1 MCKKRLSEIWNFSPI
16 YYTPP
21 REGFLIYV
29 TVTEFHTRRVPV
41 PELPVASSA
50 CEIRQPKWSKNSNV
64 NTFQP
69 KYSLQP
75 TSQESRARECA
86 KIGENAAQ
94 LILESCRVYS
104 TAWRRAGCV
113 AFKLF
118 SRPLTST
125 QEAARD
131 VLSKFMAVTFLFQ
144 SGRILQTSNEWHL
157 MR

>member
-1 MCKKRLSEIWNFSPI
+1 MKFSPI

-41 PELPVASSA
+41 PEFFPPVACSA
-50 CEIRQPKWSKNSNV
+50 CEIYGSPNGLKSATLTLR
-64 NTFQP
+64 FQP
-69 KYSLQP
+69 KCSLQP
-75 TSQESRARECA
+75 TSQEPRARECA

-94 LILESCRVYS
+94 LIPESCRVYS

-144 SGRILQTSNEWHL
+144 SCRILQTSNEWHL
-157 MR
+157 VR